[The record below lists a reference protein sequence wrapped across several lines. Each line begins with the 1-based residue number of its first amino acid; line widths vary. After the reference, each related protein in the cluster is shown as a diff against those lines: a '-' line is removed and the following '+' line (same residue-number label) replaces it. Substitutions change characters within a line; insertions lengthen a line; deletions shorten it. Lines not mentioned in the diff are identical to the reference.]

1 MNAAHLESLIALIYR
16 WRLGLLLGCVLLIGA
31 AWWFDPVPKVDAP
44 SAETTAVV
52 MTFSEAEPVRGADV
66 QLLRLTLRTESEK
79 FSSSGYGLEVRNA
92 LLLVGPEATPHW
104 LFKGHQNWVRRL
116 QQLSGDPDD
125 PEEGDTTALYVEYVS
140 TDTNGDQRL
149 SASDR
154 FNVAVAAPDGTNFQP
169 LLSDVQQV
177 FSHVVTEEDELTVVY
192 QKADAVRQAR
202 FSLPSGKPLTDKEVV
217 KVPQAL

>member
-16 WRLGLLLGCVLLIGA
+16 WRLGLLLSGVLLIGA
-31 AWWFDPVPKVDAP
+31 VWWFDEAPKADVP
-44 SAETTAVV
+44 SAEAGVPA
-52 MTFSEAEPVRGADV
+52 MSFSEGEPVRGTDV
-66 QLLRLTLRTESEK
+66 QLLRLTLRTEPEK

-92 LLLVGPEATPHW
+92 LLLVGPDATPHW
-104 LFKGHQNWVRRL
+104 LFKNNQSWVRRL

-125 PEEGDTTALYVEYVS
+125 PEDGDTAALYVEYVS

-149 SASDR
+149 SSSDR
-154 FNVAVAAPDGTNFQP
+154 FNVAVAAPDGTNFQT

-202 FSLPSGKPLTDKEVV
+202 FALPSGKLLADKEVV